1 MIEDNATVLKNLL
14 VNQKE
19 EELKNIYEAFF
30 IFAAMWAIG
39 GGVGG
44 GQDDEKDFKDF
55 NSMWRSIAKIKFPE
69 GGLCYD
75 YFFDITENKWMN
87 WTTRV
92 SPYIPTDE
100 TIFSKI
106 YVPTLHTTRL
116 RFIVDMHLKRRK
128 PVLFIGGAGTG
139 KTAVIKDFLS

>member
-1 MIEDNATVLKNLL
+1 MLANG
-14 VNQKE
+14 KE
-19 EELKNIYEAFF
+19 EEIKSIYEAFF
-30 IFAAMWAIG
+30 IFAAMWAVG

-55 NSMWRSIAKIKFPE
+55 NSMWRAIAKIKFPE
-69 GGLCYD
+69 SGLCYD
-75 YFFDITENKWMN
+75 YYFDINENKWVN
-87 WTTRV
+87 WNTRV
-92 SPYIPTDE
+92 VKYVPTDE
-100 TIFSKI
+100 TIFNKI
-106 YVPTLHTTRL
+106 YVPTMHTTRL